1 MARLKAVV
9 MLWLCVA
16 TQSLE
21 WKPQWSFQESA
32 RWLIARAPG
41 KHAKALRDLSSYLR
55 CDKVELSAASRN
67 LTLHNFTVVLDDEE
81 SLFVKRVTV
90 TCERPW
96 DTYPLVVGLDV
107 DDLEMSVVAKDLLLR
122 DTNWHRL
129 DGLEAALATLAPR
142 TSSGAASGIA
152 RLTFGGVAKC
162 ELTPSPALGG
172 EAATVVLTL
181 DWEKDLEGLSA
192 AVAALAEERGSVSP
206 EQVFELFKA
215 EIFRLARGALANAL
229 EARASGSGSSISL
242 AGVDVDLLHPGES
255 LGRLQQAAQARARG
269 WFRERTGL
277 NDGDVA
283 DLLADVVAALR
294 TTAEAA
300 AEDIA
305 HAVEEIDDLAEEA
318 LEEIDEASKDLAAA
332 VDREIEDGSP

>member
-1 MARLKAVV
+1 MMARLKGVV

-81 SLFVKRVTV
+81 ALFVKRVTV

-96 DTYPLVVGLDV
+96 DTDPLVVGLDV

-152 RLTFGGVAKC
+152 RLAFGGVARC
-162 ELTPSPALGG
+162 ELTPPPALGG

-181 DWEKDLEGLSA
+181 DWEKDFERVSA
-192 AVAALAEERGSVSP
+192 AVAALAEERGSASP

-215 EIFRLARGALANAL
+215 EIFRLARGAFADAL
-229 EARASGSGSSISL
+229 EASGSESSISL

-269 WFRERTGL
+269 WFRAKTGL
-277 NDGDVA
+277 DDGDVA

-332 VDREIEDGSP
+332 VDREIEDGPP